1 MLLLGR
7 HILPG
12 KKNYPF
18 LQTAPC
24 QGAQFGSSPTQCLRW
39 EPLHS
44 SQPAQPCTG
53 ALGSANTASSLPA
66 CHSSQLK
73 GKLPLQTVRA
83 TLCLFPKSPSLFNWF
98 NLMKKIFLSR
108 GLCWFWAFSGWSFSR
123 RLCITCHCR
132 FSCFLLKFP
141 ISSWNILE
149 TIPIIGI
156 VFVFFFKTQV

>member
-24 QGAQFGSSPTQCLRW
+24 QGTQGGSSPTQH
-39 EPLHS
+39 LHQELLCS

-53 ALGSANTASSLPA
+53 ALGSVNPTSSRPA
-66 CHSSQLK
+66 CHPSQLK
-73 GKLPLQTVRA
+73 GKQ
-83 TLCLFPKSPSLFNWF
+83 LFHYVKWF
-98 NLMKKIFLSR
+98 NLMKKKIFLSH
-108 GLCWFWAFSGWSFSR
+108 GLCWFWAFSGWSFSKG
-123 RLCITCHCR
+123 LCIICHYI

-141 ISSWNILE
+141 ISSQNILE
-149 TIPIIGI
+149 TIQIIR
-156 VFVFFFKTQV
+156 FFFFKAQV

>member
-39 EPLHS
+39 EPLHR

-98 NLMKKIFLSR
+98 DLMKKIIFCHVACADSGLFLV
-108 GLCWFWAFSGWSFSR
+108 GHFQDDFA
-123 RLCITCHCR
+123 
-132 FSCFLLKFP
+132 LLV
-141 ISSWNILE
+141 
-149 TIPIIGI
+149 I
-156 VFVFFFKTQV
+156 VDSLVFYLNSPSLLGTYLRQYK